1 MHVTVI
7 NRDGSAEMISAEED
21 RTLLEVLQ
29 EAGKSVFAYCGGTK
43 TCGRCKV
50 LVRDDAGIRYE
61 LACETK
67 ARDGIE
73 IILENSNVVDIAGM
87 DELDTPSL
95 LEGSTY
101 GIAADIGTT
110 TMVFHLVDM
119 ATRSVV
125 TSVGKVNPQV
135 VYGGD
140 VISRISSSSKTGG
153 LAKLSGCLTTGIREA
168 CECLCEAAGV
178 NLDDVTAL
186 SVAGNTT
193 MQHFACGLDPKSIGV
208 SPFTP
213 QSLFGDEQTLFET
226 FLPSCPRAYLA
237 PAVAGYVGGDITAG
251 ILAARMNDRAG
262 LQLFVDIGTNGEMAL
277 GNKDGIVCCATA
289 AGPAFEGANITLGV
303 PAMAGAVC
311 RVSLNGSS
319 FSLETVGGAPA
330 IGICG
335 SGLLDAIA
343 VLVDSGLVDETGR
356 LRDAEETE
364 PRWNC
369 HIGEENGETVCCL
382 DAERNIYLTQS
393 DVRKVQLAKS
403 AIRAGIETMMADLG
417 VSYDQI
423 DEVALAG
430 GFGMHLDPSSAAT
443 IGLIPPAL
451 ADKVRVYGNTA
462 GRGAV
467 ECLFADGRRATKEIA
482 QSARYIELSTDARFN
497 DFFIDFM
504 GFDAE

>member
-125 TSVGKVNPQV
+125 ASVGKVNPQV

-213 QSLFGDEQTLFET
+213 PVFVRRRADAIRNVFAVM
-226 FLPSCPRAYLA
+226 PPRISCACGCGICRWRYHCGNISCTHERPGRT
-237 PAVAGYVGGDITAG
+237 PAVRRHRNKRRDGARKQRRDRLLCNGGGTRVRRREHHAW
-251 ILAARMNDRAG
+251 RAG
-262 LQLFVDIGTNGEMAL
+262 DGGCGMSGFVERKL
-277 GNKDGIVCCATA
+277 
-289 AGPAFEGANITLGV
+289 
-303 PAMAGAVC
+303 
-311 RVSLNGSS
+311 
-319 FSLETVGGAPA
+319 FSLETVGDAPA

-393 DVRKVQLAKS
+393 DVRKVQLAK
-403 AIRAGIETMMADLG
+403 
-417 VSYDQI
+417 
-423 DEVALAG
+423 
-430 GFGMHLDPSSAAT
+430 
-443 IGLIPPAL
+443 
-451 ADKVRVYGNTA
+451 
-462 GRGAV
+462 
-467 ECLFADGRRATKEIA
+467 
-482 QSARYIELSTDARFN
+482 ARFVQ
-497 DFFIDFM
+497 
-504 GFDAE
+504 ASKR